1 MKTQIVLTP
10 KELENTHYRK
20 FIITIK
26 LADECKNGHDD
37 FSITADGWYK
47 NSNRKDMDC
56 GGCMHEEILKLKP
69 ELKIFVDLHLCDFN
83 GAPMYTIENG
93 YYWLYKDKQT
103 AIEYLR
109 ITETEYS
116 LLYNSMNKLE
126 FSGLIHSL
134 DITKRW
140 KFEADFAIKTLEK
153 MTGETYVNNSTRSN
167 FDL

>member
-10 KELENTHYRK
+10 KELENTDYSK

-37 FSITADGWYK
+37 FSIMAEDWYK
-47 NSNRKDMDC
+47 GSNNKDIDC
-56 GGCMHEEILKLKP
+56 GGCMHEEILKFKP

-83 GAPMYTIENG
+83 GVPMYAVNDG
-93 YYWLYKDKQT
+93 YYWLNKDKQT

-109 ITETEYS
+109 ITETEYA
-116 LLYNSMNKLE
+116 LLYNTMNKLE

-134 DITKRW
+134 GINKRW
-140 KFEADFAIKTLEK
+140 KFEADYAIKTLEE
-153 MTGETYVNNSTRSN
+153 MTGETYVNHSINSH
-167 FDL
+167 LYM